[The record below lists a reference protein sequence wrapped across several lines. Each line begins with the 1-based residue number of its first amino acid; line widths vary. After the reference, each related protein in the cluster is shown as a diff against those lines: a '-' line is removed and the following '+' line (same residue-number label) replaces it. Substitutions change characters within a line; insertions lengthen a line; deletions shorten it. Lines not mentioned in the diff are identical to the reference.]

1 MATPPQNSQM
11 RDAIKAFSVGLPV
24 IVCDD
29 DDREG
34 EADIVMSAQ
43 LASPTW
49 IGWTI
54 THSSGLLCAPMS
66 PARADL
72 LGLPAMVKDNRDPR
86 GTAYTVT
93 VDASAGITTGIG
105 ARDRTR
111 TLNLL
116 AEPGST
122 ASDFIRPGHVL
133 PLRGH
138 PQGLAG
144 RRGHTE
150 AAIALCELAELAP
163 VGVIAEAVDAHG
175 EPLTRVS
182 GHALAIEHSLPII
195 DVTQLAAAY
204 SAFVTSRKVSAGAPE
219 SRVSRYASATISTR
233 HGDFTAIGYRDSR
246 TRDEHIAMVAGR
258 PTGSDVTVR
267 VHSECLTSESLG
279 SLRCDCAEQLDAS
292 LAIIARRGGV
302 LIYLRGHEGRGI
314 GLTSKLAA
322 YRLQDERGLDTVD
335 ANLAINAPVDAR
347 EYGAAAAILGDLG
360 IPRVRLL
367 TGNPAK
373 VSALTEGGITVADI
387 EPLTGFRTPANS
399 RYLAAKQAR
408 LGHVC

>member
-1 MATPPQNSQM
+1 
-11 RDAIKAFSVGLPV
+11 
-24 IVCDD
+24 
-29 DDREG
+29 
-34 EADIVMSAQ
+34 
-43 LASPTW
+43 
-49 IGWTI
+49 
-54 THSSGLLCAPMS
+54 
-66 PARADL
+66 
-72 LGLPAMVKDNRDPR
+72 
-86 GTAYTVT
+86 VT

-116 AEPGST
+116 ADPASA

-163 VGVIAEAVDAHG
+163 VGVIAEAVDTHG

-182 GHALAIEHSLPII
+182 GHALAVEHSLPII
-195 DVTQLAAAY
+195 DVTQLASAY
-204 SAFVTSRKVSAGAPE
+204 SAFVTSRKVSAGTAE
-219 SRVSRYASATISTR
+219 SRVSRYDSATISTR
-233 HGDFTAIGYRDSR
+233 HGDFTAIGYRDCR
-246 TRDEHIAMVAGR
+246 TGDEHIAMVAGR

-322 YRLQDERGLDTVD
+322 YRLQDDRGLDTVD

-347 EYGAAAAILGDLG
+347 EYGAAVEILGDLG

-399 RYLAAKQAR
+399 RYLTAKQAR

>member
-1 MATPPQNSQM
+1 
-11 RDAIKAFSVGLPV
+11 
-24 IVCDD
+24 
-29 DDREG
+29 
-34 EADIVMSAQ
+34 
-43 LASPTW
+43 
-49 IGWTI
+49 
-54 THSSGLLCAPMS
+54 
-66 PARADL
+66 
-72 LGLPAMVKDNRDPR
+72 MVKDNRDPG

-122 ASDFIRPGHVL
+122 AFDFIRPGHVL

-150 AAIALCELAELAP
+150 AALALCELAELAP
-163 VGVIAEAVDAHG
+163 VGVIAKAVDAHG

-182 GHALAIEHSLPII
+182 GHTLAIEHSLPII
-195 DVTQLAAAY
+195 DVTQLAAAH
-204 SAFVTSRKVSAGAPE
+204 SAFVASRKAGAAAPE
-219 SRVSRYASATISTR
+219 TRVSRYDSTPISTR
-233 HGDFTAIGYRDSR
+233 HGDFTAIGYRDCR
-246 TRDEHIAMVAGR
+246 TGDEHIAMVAGR

-267 VHSECLTSESLG
+267 VHLECVTSESLG
-279 SLRCDCAEQLDAS
+279 SLRCDCAAQLDAS

-302 LIYLRGHEGRGI
+302 LIYLRGREGRGI

-322 YRLQDERGLDTVD
+322 YRRQDERGLDTVD

-347 EYGAAAAILGDLG
+347 EYDAAVAIVSDLG

-367 TGNPAK
+367 TGNPTK
-373 VSALTEGGITVADI
+373 VSALSEGGITVTHI

-399 RYLAAKQAR
+399 RYLAAKRAR